1 MELEYKYIFM
11 WQSACFGCIY
21 SKKQRAWAANVPVL
35 QVHEVLQVELSG
47 VLGEIDGV
55 DILKE
60 KTTTTTTGEMRE

>member
-1 MELEYKYIFM
+1 M
-11 WQSACFGCIY
+11 WQSACFGYIY
-21 SKKQRAWAANVPVL
+21 SQKQRARAADVPVL

-60 KTTTTTTGEMRE
+60 DKTTTTGEMRE